1 MKIRDRLHTINAS
14 QGFRIAQFAVGIL
27 LVIIT
32 PLIGILPGP
41 GGIIVFGI
49 GLGLV
54 LRNSIWAKRRY
65 VVFKKQQPKIGR
77 WTDWGLRRK
86 RRKRSD

>member
-1 MKIRDRLHTINAS
+1 MKIRNLLSTINAN
-14 QGFRIAQFAVGIL
+14 QGVRTAQLVVGIL
-27 LVIIT
+27 LIIIT

-41 GGIIVFGI
+41 GGIFVFGL

-65 VVFKKQQPKIGR
+65 VAFKKQRPKIGR

-86 RRKRSD
+86 RAKRSD